1 MDNIKSF
8 SEKKK
13 NIWISTTGYRTLL
26 ILRLLLQKD
35 RTLEDLISLLKADNV
50 VSKKLS
56 KDTVRVAINTL
67 RKIGCEIPRPSR
79 TNNYRY
85 KIVSHPFVLL
95 VSDAQFSALIK
106 LRELLC
112 EKYSWDKVLLI
123 NDLYSK
129 IFSLTDSSEQI
140 AQVENTKALANVDRN
155 LLLELT
161 NKKLINKKIEIEY
174 NSVKCGREVLKVVPL
189 KFTFE
194 NGKLYLVCYNFKY
207 QHNSILNVERIMK
220 ILSINLLENYENN
233 MTYEVIY
240 KLKNSSF
247 KTFEMKDNEEI
258 VDKNKDSI
266 TVKATVLNEF
276 LFIQRIL
283 LFANDVQVI
292 SPASFKEKILNKL
305 MLIKRGYEND

>member
-1 MDNIKSF
+1 MNTFENF

-35 RTLEDLISLLKADNV
+35 RTLDELVCLVKADKV
-50 VSKKLS
+50 VPKEVS

-67 RKIGCEIPRPSR
+67 RKVGCVIPRPSR
-79 TNNYRY
+79 ANDYRY
-85 KIVSHPFVLL
+85 KLISHPFVLT
-95 VSDAQFSALIK
+95 VSDEQFMALIK

-129 IFSLTDSSEQI
+129 IFSLTANNNQI
-140 AQVENTKALANVDRN
+140 IQVENSKSLANVDKN

-161 NKKLINKKIEIEY
+161 NEKLINKKIKLEY
-174 NSVKCGREVLKVVPL
+174 NSVKCGKEVLEVVPL

-194 NGKLYLVCYNFKY
+194 NGKLYLDCYNFKY
-207 QHNSILNVERIMK
+207 QHNSILNVERILK
-220 ILSINLLENYENN
+220 ILSVNLFEDYKNN
-233 MTYEVIY
+233 MSYEVVY
-240 KLKNSSF
+240 KLKNQAL
-247 KTFEMKDNEEI
+247 KTFELKDYEEI
-258 VDKNKDSI
+258 TERNKDSI
-266 TVKATVLNEF
+266 TVKADVLNEF

-283 LFANDVQVI
+283 LFANDVQVV
-292 SPASFKEKILNKL
+292 SPISFKEKVLNKL
-305 MLIKRGYEND
+305 MLLKRGYEND